1 MSIGLGVTTTYK
13 ADTANINQST
23 TDLLTIPIIKPANVY
38 RLGFIVD
45 SSTASGT
52 TVVVSL
58 DHRVTAGSD
67 TGRVELATLQPTATV
82 AQGEGV
88 YIDLTGRNEINPGEE
103 LVIEAK
109 TAAGVAAT
117 AHVFVEVVEYPFV
130 QTSGD
135 ATEDRLANMTEET

>member
-1 MSIGLGVTTTYK
+1 MSIGLGVTKTY
-13 ADTANINQST
+13 TASTQNINQST
-23 TDLLTIPIIKPANVY
+23 TDLLKIAVVKPANVV
-38 RLGFIVD
+38 RFGFIVD

-58 DHRVTAGSD
+58 DKRVTAGSD
-67 TGRVELATLQPTATV
+67 SGRVELATLSPTATV
-82 AQGEGV
+82 AQGKGV
-88 YIDLTGRNEINPGEE
+88 YFDLTARQEVNPGEE
-103 LVIEAK
+103 LIFEAK

-130 QTSGD
+130 QTSAD